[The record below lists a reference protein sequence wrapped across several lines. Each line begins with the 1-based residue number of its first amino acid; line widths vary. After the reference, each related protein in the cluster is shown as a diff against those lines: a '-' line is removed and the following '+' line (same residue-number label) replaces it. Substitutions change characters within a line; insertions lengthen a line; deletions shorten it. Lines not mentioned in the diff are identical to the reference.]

1 MDEMVR
7 LPGMADFTR
16 NQMEEIQE
24 GVEKGLDVSVYAKK
38 DFLAIQMRQIRLGL
52 MEGLRVEE
60 YAKAEYD
67 WFQMEEIRKG
77 LEDGIDISVFA
88 SPDISY
94 DRMQQIRMGLK
105 EGVDL
110 SAYKRLDAGTLKQM
124 RLATKNHVNI
134 VPYIIAG
141 YDAEQLEAIRE
152 ALEKGLD
159 ITPWVQKEYR
169 GIALQ
174 EIFLGLE
181 NGLDVSA
188 YATTDYN
195 WQQMREI
202 RLGIE
207 HMLDI
212 EQYKSASYSYR
223 QMKEI
228 RLGLEAGYD
237 VSYYRSPMYTA
248 LEMHKRRIYMEEN
261 PSVAFE
267 SMAHQEENGKG
278 RNDDSAAEFYTITV
292 SPDEMEAYIEVHG
305 FSARFDKIDIVKALR
320 EKGVCYGVK
329 YDAIDNVVSG
339 NSPRKPILIA
349 CGKQLVDGKDG
360 WYEFFFRTEVMH
372 TPKQLEDGTVDYRDV
387 DWFETVE
394 KDQKLAVYHRAEPG
408 ENGITVTG
416 RMVPARNGREKSI
429 LTGKGFHRLPDAK
442 TYISDMQ
449 GIVTLQDCRMNVSE
463 LLILKEVNMA
473 TGDVEYAGNVLIEGN
488 VSSGSRI
495 TAAKD
500 VIVKGFVEAAQIVCG
515 GNVFLQK
522 GMNGSGNGLIRAIKD
537 VIGYFF
543 EGVEVY
549 AGGNIQGDYFFK
561 SALHA
566 QGEVKAVGR
575 QGAIAGGSICAEG
588 GIIATCLG
596 NPAGLQTCVK
606 LGGLERIRQKENKL
620 NDSIN
625 GVNQELYALRNAH
638 REFQRKYAPEIRN
651 TMDIYL
657 KIESAIYTKEKQM
670 ESLLKDKDSL
680 EEELRKSGNA
690 TALVKGQLYEG
701 VTVEIDGVRWQ
712 AKNVK
717 GITLKKVDNK
727 IAVFSNYQV

>member
-1 MDEMVR
+1 M
-7 LPGMADFTR
+7 
-16 NQMEEIQE
+16 
-24 GVEKGLDVSVYAKK
+24 EKGLDVSVYAKK

-305 FSARFDKIDIVKALR
+305 FAARFDKIDIVKALR

-408 ENGITVTG
+408 ENDITVTG

-515 GNVFLQK
+515 G
-522 GMNGSGNGLIRAIKD
+522 
-537 VIGYFF
+537 
-543 EGVEVY
+543 
-549 AGGNIQGDYFFK
+549 
-561 SALHA
+561 
-566 QGEVKAVGR
+566 
-575 QGAIAGGSICAEG
+575 SICAEG

-670 ESLLKDKDSL
+670 ESLLKDKGSL